1 MKRFHVKLYERE
13 EGMATHFRGTTA
25 ERRAA
30 DTYVKLMRAA
40 ASVGLRLER
49 HLLGLGLT
57 ESQFGVLEI
66 LLHLGPRAP
75 GELKAK
81 LLTTG
86 GNITLVLDNLEKRG
100 LVERRRDPADRRR
113 LTVHLTPE
121 GRKVVERAFPAHLER
136 IVEEMKTLAAAEQE
150 ALGRLCRR
158 LGRRE

>member
-1 MKRFHVKLYERE
+1 
-13 EGMATHFRGTTA
+13 MATHFRGTAA

-30 DTYVKLMRAA
+30 DSYVKLMRAA

-49 HLLGLGLT
+49 HLASLGLT
-57 ESQFGVLEI
+57 ENQFGVLEI

-86 GNITLVLDNLEKRG
+86 GNITLVLDNLQKRG
-100 LVERRRDPADRRR
+100 LVERRPDPTDRRR

-121 GRKVVERAFPAHLER
+121 GLKTVKRTFPAHLAR
-136 IVEEMKTLAAAEQE
+136 IVEEMSALTAAEQE
-150 ALGRLCRR
+150 ALGRLCRQ
-158 LGRRE
+158 LGRRDG

>member
-1 MKRFHVKLYERE
+1 
-13 EGMATHFRGTTA
+13 MATHFRGTAA

-49 HLLGLGLT
+49 HLLALGLT
-57 ESQFGVLEI
+57 ENQFGVLEI
-66 LLHLGPRAP
+66 LLHMGPRAP

-100 LVERRRDPADRRR
+100 LVTRRRDPTDRRR

-121 GRKVVERAFPAHLER
+121 GRKAVERVFPAHLAR
-136 IVEEMKTLAAAEQE
+136 IVEEMQALTAAQQE
-150 ALGRLCRR
+150 VLGRLCRR
-158 LGRRE
+158 LGLREGELG